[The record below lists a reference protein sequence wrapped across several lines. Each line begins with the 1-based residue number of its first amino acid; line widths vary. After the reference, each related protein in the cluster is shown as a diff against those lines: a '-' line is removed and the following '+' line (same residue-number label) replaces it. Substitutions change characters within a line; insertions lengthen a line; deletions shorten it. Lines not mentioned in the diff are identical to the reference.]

1 MLDNYK
7 SILNETVRRFPLIG
21 QALVHHRNTRGKPMS
36 FVDMPYLAQM
46 YRDIPN
52 HDNVCIRKA
61 VQTGLSELM
70 ICMTLY
76 HAGWL
81 GKIVAYILPTFSV
94 RDRFVNQRIN
104 KVLTGTKSYRDLL
117 PRAKDIGNNRMKR
130 LGEGSILFL
139 GSNTAGDFVE
149 FSADTIIVD
158 EIDQCDA
165 DNLEKAKDRV
175 RASSDP
181 RMFRLGNPTLPTI
194 GISTLFKNSD
204 QRFWFTQCPHCNKWQ
219 NLDWFEN
226 VVMKNDLGNWIPR
239 DEQSREGLVMGKID
253 TFTNHVRAVC
263 KFCNKPFERRNTGEW
278 IPKYEQRDSCG
289 YSMSR
294 LDILSQSLSE
304 LYVEWVLAQGN
315 TAKISTFYTSVLG
328 MPFEFS
334 GARITTEMLSLC
346 QEEYELDY
354 GGGDHYRDET
364 VSMGVDVGSLLHVTI
379 SIAKVKGDQIVRKTV
394 LIMTCRSFEELQDLI
409 IRYHVNC
416 CVIDSMPETRKA
428 QELRDWAIMNGVYVW
443 LCRFFPTPRVASQ
456 KYGRKL
462 SWKDKV
468 ITVDRTQ
475 IMDTT
480 FDEFRNQERI
490 LPIDCN
496 TILGYFEQ
504 MKAPVRVLDQ
514 NKSRIIWAEGSAADH
529 FRFSDVYDK
538 LAFDL
543 TSSGGTFGTL

>member
-1 MLDNYK
+1 MIDNYR
-7 SILNETVRRFPLIG
+7 SLLNETANRFPLIG
-21 QALVHHRNTRGKPMS
+21 QALVHHRNTRGKPMV
-36 FVDMPYLAQM
+36 FADMPYLAPM
-46 YRDIPN
+46 YRDIPKHN
-52 HDNVCIRKA
+52 NVCIRKA

-104 KVLTGTKSYRDLL
+104 KVLMATPSYRRLL
-117 PRAKDIGNNRMKR
+117 PRGKDVGNNRMKR
-130 LGEGSILFL
+130 IGEGSVLFL

-158 EIDQCDA
+158 EIDQCDS
-165 DNLEKAKDRV
+165 DNLEKARDRI

-181 RMFRLGNPTLPTI
+181 RIFRLGNPTLPTV

-204 QRFWFTQCPHCNKWQ
+204 QRFWFTKCPHCNKWQ
-219 NLDWFEN
+219 NLTWFDN
-226 VVMKNDLGNWIPR
+226 VVEKDDIGNWVPRDVQSRKGLVLGN
-239 DEQSREGLVMGKID
+239 ID
-253 TFTNHVRAVC
+253 QFANHVSPVCRYCNRTFTRQG
-263 KFCNKPFERRNTGEW
+263 FGEW
-278 IPKYEQRDSCG
+278 VPRYTNRDLAG

-294 LDILSQSLSE
+294 LDILSQNLTE
-304 LYVEWVLAQGN
+304 LYIEWVLAQGN
-315 TAKISTFYTSVLG
+315 TTKISTFYTSVLG
-328 MPFEFS
+328 MPFEFA
-334 GARITTEMLSLC
+334 GARITTEMLANC
-346 QEEYELDY
+346 QEDYELDY
-354 GGGDHYRDET
+354 GGSDDYENE
-364 VSMGVDVGSLLHVTI
+364 VISMGIDVGSLLHVTI
-379 SIAKVKGDQIVRKTV
+379 SKAKVKGDKIIRKTLLV
-394 LIMTCRSFEELQDLI
+394 ITCRSFEEIQDMIL
-409 IRYHVNC
+409 RFHVNC
-416 CVIDSMPETRKA
+416 CVIDAMPETRKA
-428 QELRDWAIMNGVYVW
+428 QELRDWAIVNGVYVW

-462 SWKDKV
+462 NWKDKV

-480 FDEFRNQERI
+480 FDEFQNQERS

-504 MKAPVRVLDQ
+504 MKAPVRVLDL
-514 NKSRIIWAEGSAADH
+514 NRSRIIWAEGSSPDH
-529 FRFSDVYDK
+529 YRLSDVYDK

-543 TSSGGTFGTL
+543 TSTGGTFSSL